1 MEEVFE
7 GKNGEWYY
15 RIKGENGETLAVSE
29 GYASKYNAERGLET
43 LMKQWDEDFD
53 RELNETCAPGACE
66 MDPPCPT
73 GRCDA

>member
-15 RIKGENGETLAVSE
+15 RIKGDNGETLAVSE
-29 GYASKYNAERGLET
+29 GYVSKANAERGLET
-43 LMKQWDEDFD
+43 LREAWDDD
-53 RELNETCAPGACE
+53 DDPVCPPGACE